1 MSFAPDVSTM
11 NETLAKRKGST
22 TGEADTFSAGS
33 PGAVSLA
40 DEIISPVCH
49 R

>member
-22 TGEADTFSAGS
+22 TGEADTFSDWFSGCS
-33 PGAVSLA
+33 VS
-40 DEIISPVCH
+40 C
-49 R
+49 